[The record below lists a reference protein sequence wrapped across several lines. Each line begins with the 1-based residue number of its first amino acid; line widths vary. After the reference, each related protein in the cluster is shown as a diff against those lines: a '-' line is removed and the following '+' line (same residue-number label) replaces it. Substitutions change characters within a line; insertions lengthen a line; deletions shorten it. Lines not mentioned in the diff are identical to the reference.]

1 MMVGSYTAMVIL
13 TLHSH
18 RPENLWKPEK
28 CHKEGPDTQ
37 TLLAIALGAHRL
49 PLSPIAFMED
59 ADWSAFIHSL
69 LSLLLWNLNYIIT
82 ASLLKPA
89 LSKDADFSRQ
99 TISAHGLCH
108 TFHCIFQTNCWRP
121 RQSLKEQSSC
131 RALVQHCKFLC
142 NKFLCQQQSFG
153 EYKFFSCN
161 RWLST
166 GLQPRVTRA

>member
-18 RPENLWKPEK
+18 RPENLRKPEK

-37 TLLAIALGAHRL
+37 TLLAIALGADRL
-49 PLSPIAFMED
+49 PLSPIVYMED

-89 LSKDADFSRQ
+89 HFKRCRFFKANDLCSWFVPH
-99 TISAHGLCH
+99 ISLHL
-108 TFHCIFQTNCWRP
+108 P
-121 RQSLKEQSSC
+121 
-131 RALVQHCKFLC
+131 
-142 NKFLCQQQSFG
+142 NKLLETKAIS
-153 EYKFFSCN
+153 
-161 RWLST
+161 
-166 GLQPRVTRA
+166 